1 MKKIAFKAMS
11 VLLATVLLVA
21 ALPIAAFA
29 EDVSPWVI
37 VCPFHVFD
45 SSYEEI
51 IGVEAIPST
60 NEASYT
66 YHYQV
71 VHRHNVCSSCGHEE
85 IDEIRYLQEHKEVS
99 IGAGVSQ
106 CTLCNSLLFDIP

>member
-1 MKKIAFKAMS
+1 MS
-11 VLLATVLLVA
+11 VLLTAVLLVA
-21 ALPIAAFA
+21 TLPIAAFA
-29 EDVSPWVI
+29 EDASPWVI

-51 IGVEAIPST
+51 IGVEAIAAT

-71 VHRHNVCSSCGHEE
+71 VHRHNVCSRCGYEK
-85 IDEIRYLQEHKEVS
+85 IDEIRYLQEHKEVPV
-99 IGAGVSQ
+99 GNGVSQ
-106 CTLCNSLLFDIP
+106 CTICNSLFFDMP